1 MPASRVVVAAFVALI
16 AALVTAASAA
26 AKTYE
31 VNKRSD
37 HTPNGCKKKDCTL
50 REAVLAANAR
60 DGSDRIVLPK
70 NKTYNLSIENS
81 IPPGEDEAAEGDL
94 DVTDPLRITHPGK
107 GKAKVDANRIDR
119 VFHLLEG
126 GPTNFKRVVVTGG
139 QAPSGGNGGGGILT
153 EDADLTLLRSGV
165 NGNRNES
172 NGNYGGGVELNGDS
186 DLTMLRSAMNGN
198 VSDSDSGAIEGDGD
212 ATLVIMRSKLN
223 SNVSDGDGGA
233 IYLDGSDARIIQ
245 TTIAGN
251 RANSAGGI
259 NGNGALSIDRST
271 IANNVATSGS
281 SGGIETGGDP
291 TTITNSTIAGNRADE
306 DGGGIEVNGPLAL
319 NAGTI
324 VRNSSGEEGGG
335 LFADTSDDIEVEN
348 SLIALNQAA
357 TVGDDCAGDPFES
370 LGHNLLG
377 TATDCEGF
385 DASGDFVNSNPKL
398 GLLKNNGGPTQTV
411 ALKKGSPAINK
422 ADKQSAPNKDQRGEK
437 RGKKPDIGAY
447 ERTKKKK
454 GRKNK

>member
-1 MPASRVVVAAFVALI
+1 MPASRVLAAAFLVLV
-16 AALVTAASAA
+16 AALVTAATAG

-31 VNKRSD
+31 VNKRAD
-37 HTPNGCKKKDCTL
+37 HTPNGCKKKDCSL
-50 REAVLAANAR
+50 REAILAANAR
-60 DGSDRIVLPK
+60 DGFDRVVLPEK
-70 NKTYNLSIENS
+70 KTYNLAIENAD
-81 IPPGEDEAAEGDL
+81 PNEDAAATGDL
-94 DVTDPLRITHPGK
+94 DVSDPLLVTHPGK
-107 GKAKVDANRIDR
+107 GRAKVDANGIDR
-119 VFHLLEG
+119 VFELLNGGSTTFKKIVIRSGDDAEG
-126 GPTNFKRVVVTGG
+126 DDDG
-139 QAPSGGNGGGGILT
+139 GGGGIQAH
-153 EDADLTLLRSGV
+153 DADLTLRRSSV
-165 NGNRNES
+165 S
-172 NGNYGGGVELNGDS
+172 NNNADDTYGGGVELDGDS

-212 ATLVIMRSKLN
+212 AALVMTRSKLN
-223 SNVSDGDGGA
+223 GNVSDGDGGA
-233 IYLDGSDARIIQ
+233 IYLDGSDARIVQ

-251 RANSAGGI
+251 RANGAGGI

-357 TVGDDCAGDPFES
+357 TAGDDCAGDPFES

-385 DASGDFVNSNPKL
+385 DASGDFVNANPKL

-422 ADKQSAPNKDQRGEK
+422 AGDSAPNKDQRGEK

-447 ERTKKKK
+447 ERVKKKKKK
-454 GRKNK
+454 GRR